1 MTRGEM
7 IVLGFGVMLGHSNE
21 ATGLSSSAKLRVM
34 PPPWPGNGRSLWEMV
49 IREAEWAKAREPV
62 ATIGHWPWL
71 MNQFRS
77 DEQMRRVFAA
87 IRSLRV
93 GPGFEVPAL
102 KSAPWMQERRRA
114 PSNPFPYVS
123 IG

>member
-1 MTRGEM
+1 MGE
-7 IVLGFGVMLGHSNE
+7 
-21 ATGLSSSAKLRVM
+21 
-34 PPPWPGNGRSLWEMV
+34 
-49 IREAEWAKAREPV
+49 V
-62 ATIGHWPWL
+62 AAWIGHWPWL

-93 GPGFEVPAL
+93 GPEFEVPAL
-102 KSAPWMQERRRA
+102 KGAPWTQERRRA
-114 PSNPFPYVS
+114 PSNPFPHVS